1 MQKNHNEPEM
11 PSSVFVALVGRPNV
25 GKSSLTNHLV
35 GEKVAIV
42 TQKAQTTRNRI
53 TGIITKG
60 PVQYVLL
67 DTPGIHKPRNRLD
80 SRMTQTAAAS
90 LKDVDVTLMLFEPT
104 GEFTESELGMV
115 EALRKAGPAIAVINK
130 VDLLNDF
137 AALEARKK
145 QVEEFDIFDA
155 IVTVSAKDGTGC
167 EELFPLLKR
176 YANPGPHYFDDDALP
191 ICRKKSWWPSWC
203 VKKPCCSCGKKSPTA
218 LLLRWKASKN
228 ARTAI

>member
-67 DTPGIHKPRNRLD
+67 DTPGIHKPRNRLAFPHD
-80 SRMTQTAAAS
+80 PDRSRQP
-90 LKDVDVTLMLFEPT
+90 E
-104 GEFTESELGMV
+104 GCGC
-115 EALRKAGPAIAVINK
+115 
-130 VDLLNDF
+130 DL
-137 AALEARKK
+137 
-145 QVEEFDIFDA
+145 DA
-155 IVTVSAKDGTGC
+155 I
-167 EELFPLLKR
+167 
-176 YANPGPHYFDDDALP
+176 
-191 ICRKKSWWPSWC
+191 
-203 VKKPCCSCGKKSPTA
+203 
-218 LLLRWKASKN
+218 
-228 ARTAI
+228 